1 MVVGPHFGGRVAG
14 QEQEMQA
21 PSNDLVRVF
30 DVDPDLL
37 AGIDEPTAG
46 HLRARMAARRVW
58 VERGPW
64 HPTIGAA
71 EQNRHLGLLVLDGL
85 LVRTLRLVGR
95 ECSEVVG
102 PGDLIRPWDGDDLGG
117 SVHCVSEWRALQPA
131 MLASLDG
138 HFAARI
144 ARWPAITSA
153 LLARSTR
160 RSRALVYQ
168 ATIAHVRRAE
178 TRLLL
183 ALWQLADRWGR
194 VTPRGVVVPVPLT
207 HQLLAQMT
215 CLRRP
220 TVSAGLGQLA
230 HAGEVTAL
238 PDGGWLL
245 HGAPP
250 GVAGVDE
257 QGLGCEQRLRQAT
270 CPSVTIASSRLPD
283 RSSAIGAAA

>member
-1 MVVGPHFGGRVAG
+1 MHS
-14 QEQEMQA
+14 
-21 PSNDLVRVF
+21 PSNDLIRVF
-30 DVDPDLL
+30 DLDPDLL
-37 AGIDEPTAG
+37 AGIAEPTAG

-64 HPTIGAA
+64 HPTISAA
-71 EQNRHLGLLVLDGL
+71 ERNQHLGLLVLDGL

-117 SVHCVSEWRALQPA
+117 SVYCASEWRALQPA
-131 MLASLDG
+131 TLASLDG

-144 ARWPAITSA
+144 ARWPAITAA
-153 LLARSTR
+153 LLTRSTR
-160 RSRALVYQ
+160 RSRALVHQ

-230 HAGEVTAL
+230 HAGEVTRL
-238 PDGGWLL
+238 SDGGWLL

-250 GVAGVDE
+250 STAGVEE
-257 QGLGCEQRLRQAT
+257 QDSGCEQRTRHARYPSLKVAPSGLPARGSAT
-270 CPSVTIASSRLPD
+270 V
-283 RSSAIGAAA
+283 AAA

>member
-1 MVVGPHFGGRVAG
+1 MHT
-14 QEQEMQA
+14 
-21 PSNDLVRVF
+21 PSIDLIRVF
-30 DVDPDLL
+30 DIDPDLL
-37 AGIDEPTAG
+37 AGIDEPTAR
-46 HLRARMAARRVW
+46 HLRTRMAARRVW

-64 HPTIGAA
+64 HPTISAA
-71 EQNRHLGLLVLDGL
+71 EQHQHLGLLVIDGL

-138 HFAARI
+138 QFAARI
-144 ARWPAITSA
+144 TRWPAIASA

-183 ALWQLADRWGR
+183 ALWHLADRWGR

-230 HAGEVTAL
+230 HAGEVTPL

-257 QGLGCEQRLRQAT
+257 PGSGCEQRMRHARY
-270 CPSVTIASSRLPD
+270 PSLTVAAAGLPA
-283 RSSAIGAAA
+283 RGAANAAAA